1 MSLKGIRKAVL
12 QVDPYIPGKTTEE
25 VMFDKGLNNVIKLG
39 SNENPYGPFP
49 NALNAMTEELSRINT
64 YPDVSFKEIK
74 RVVAELTGLAPEN
87 VCISHGA
94 EGMLQTI
101 GKTFIEP
108 GDEVIIP
115 SSTYGLYR
123 EISKLMGAKVVE
135 VPMKEEH
142 YIDLHGCLM
151 ALSERTKLIW
161 LNNPNNPTGTVFDR
175 EDIMEIFRKMP
186 PHSWVILDEAYGE
199 FTDPSYLP
207 DTGSLVRE
215 GKNVISVRTFS
226 KAFGLAG
233 ARVGYCLCCEEMS
246 VIIDT
251 VSEPFNANRIGIAG
265 ALATLKYDRKDYL
278 HALARI
284 RNERD
289 RLVIAFESLGLRP
302 VRSHTNF
309 VFVETGFNADM
320 VADRMLD
327 KGVIVRPCKGWDY
340 PSALRI
346 TVGTPR
352 ENEIMLLAL
361 SEILDDLR
369 KEVAN

>member
-12 QVDPYIPGKTTEE
+12 QVDPYVPGKTTEE
-25 VMFDKGLNNVIKLG
+25 VMCEKGLKNVIKLG
-39 SNENPYGPFP
+39 SNENPYGPFL
-49 NALNAMTEELSRINT
+49 NALKAMTEELSRINS

-74 RVVAELTGLAPEN
+74 RAIAELSGLEPEN

-101 GKTFIEP
+101 GKTFLEP
-108 GDEVIIP
+108 GDEVILP

-135 VPMKEEH
+135 VPMKEEY
-142 YIDLHGCLM
+142 YIDLHGCLRS
-151 ALSERTKLIW
+151 LSERTKLIW

-175 EDIMEIFRKMP
+175 KDLQELLRRMP
-186 PHSWVILDEAYGE
+186 SHSWVILDEAYGE
-199 FTDPSYLP
+199 FTDPSDLP
-207 DTGSLVRE
+207 DTGSFIRD

-233 ARVGYCLCCEEMS
+233 ARIGYCLCSDEMS
-246 VIIDT
+246 VLIDT

-265 ALATLKYDRKDYL
+265 AMATLKDDSKEYL
-278 HALARI
+278 HALSCI
-284 RNERD
+284 RKERE
-289 RLVIAFESLGLRP
+289 RLLKEFAGLGLMP

-309 VFVETGFNADM
+309 VFVETGFNGDM
-320 VADRMLD
+320 ISERMLD
-327 KGVIVRPCKGWDY
+327 KGVIVRSCTGWNY
-340 PSALRI
+340 PSSLRI

-361 SEILDDLR
+361 SETLEDLR
-369 KEVAN
+369 KEVSD